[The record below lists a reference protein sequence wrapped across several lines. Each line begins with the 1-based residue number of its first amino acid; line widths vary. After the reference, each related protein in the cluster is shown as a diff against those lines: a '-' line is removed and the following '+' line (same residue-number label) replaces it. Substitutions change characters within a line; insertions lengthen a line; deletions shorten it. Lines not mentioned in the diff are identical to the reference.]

1 MFHYVQHDVLQPYPH
16 YYFGENMKIIYAG
29 TPEFAVEPLK
39 KILQMHNI
47 QVVGVVTQ
55 EDKPQGRK
63 GILTPP
69 PVKVEAEKYNIPV
82 LQYPKIKERVADLRA
97 LGADMMV
104 TCAYGQILTQEV
116 LDCFPKGVY
125 NIHAGLLPKYRGASP
140 IQSCILAG
148 ETQTGVTIIKTER
161 GLDTGDIL
169 RMQTLDILQS
179 ETYGQLSERLSL
191 LGAELI
197 VTAIEEVRN
206 GTATLTPQGEE
217 NVNVVR
223 KITKEQAQI
232 DFSKSAKEIVNL
244 VRAMNPAPVAFT
256 TLENNKINVWEAEK
270 AVLTD
275 EENAYMQKAEIGEI
289 LSDKAKRGLLVKCG
303 DGAVKLVKVQPSGGK
318 IMNGGDLING
328 RKAQK
333 GQVFSC

>member
-1 MFHYVQHDVLQPYPH
+1 
-16 YYFGENMKIIYAG
+16 MKIIYAG
-29 TPEFAVEPLK
+29 TPDFAVEPLK
-39 KILQMHNI
+39 RILQLHNI
-47 QVVGVVTQ
+47 QVVAVITQ

-63 GILTPP
+63 GVLTPP
-69 PVKVEAEKYNIPV
+69 PVKTEAEKHGIPV
-82 LQYPKIKERVADLRA
+82 LQYARMKERVQELKA
-97 LGADMMV
+97 LGADLMI
-104 TCAYGQILTQEV
+104 TCAYGQILTQEI

-125 NIHAGLLPKYRGASP
+125 NIHAGLLPNYRGASP

-148 ETQTGVTIIKTER
+148 ETQTGVCIIKTEL

-169 RMQTLDILQS
+169 RMQTLDILPN
-179 ETYGQLSERLSL
+179 ETYGQLSSRLSL
-191 LGAELI
+191 LGADLI
-197 VTAIEEVRN
+197 VAAIDDLQKGCV
-206 GTATLTPQGEE
+206 TLTPQGEE

-223 KITKEQAQI
+223 KITKEQAEI
-232 DFSKSAKEIVNL
+232 DFSKSAVEIVNL

-256 TLENNKINVWEAEK
+256 QLNDNKLNVWEAEK

-275 EENAYMQKAEIGEI
+275 EETAYMQTAKIGEI
-289 LSDKAKRGLLVKCG
+289 LSDRAKRGLLVKCG
-303 DGAVKLVKVQPSGGK
+303 DGAVKLVKVQPAGGK